1 MMALKPPDHPGVEG
15 LHAVQARIALQQRHG
30 LLAQLLLAGV
40 AFDFH
45 NQRRAAVH
53 QLQHLGEQGH
63 LLLGAKQAAA
73 GKLLVGHFIDVPL
86 HPAGAAKGAVVVDH
100 HLAVLG
106 QLHIQLH
113 AEAAPGRQ
121 LKGHQG
127 VLRHALLPVVQ
138 APVGVVVLVE
148 GGEIRLGELGPNG
161 PQPQQQHQ
169 RQREKRR

>member
-1 MMALKPPDHPGVEG
+1 MCIRDRGP
-15 LHAVQARIALQQRHG
+15 
-30 LLAQLLLAGV
+30 
-40 AFDFH
+40 
-45 NQRRAAVH
+45 
-53 QLQHLGEQGH
+53 
-63 LLLGAKQAAA
+63 
-73 GKLLVGHFIDVPL
+73 
-86 HPAGAAKGAVVVDH
+86 VVVDH

-113 AEAAPGRQ
+113 AEAAPGCQ

-161 PQPQQQHQ
+161 PQPQQQYQ